1 MLYPET
7 KSLSTEQMK
16 ILCDEYRRNNH
27 IDTEISEK
35 LGVKRGLRSAD
46 GTGVLAGLTNI
57 CDVQGYDKDENGKVI
72 PKPGKLIYRGYDL
85 EDLCETAVKEDKFM
99 FEEVLWLLLVGE
111 LPSKI
116 ELETFRQMLAQ
127 HRELPDG
134 FAETMIMGA
143 PSPNIMNKMARSVL
157 AMYSYDEHAEDTSL
171 ENVLSQSINL
181 IAGLPTMMVYAYQVY
196 RHIYKH
202 QSMYFHFPI
211 NGVSTAEHVLATYRG
226 NQSYT
231 HEEAKLLDL
240 CLVCHA
246 DHGGGNNS
254 TFTDRVVSSV
264 GTDTYSAIAAS
275 ICSLKGPR
283 HGGANLQVM
292 HQLDVLLKSG
302 VNPTSDASVK
312 HALKAILTRQLG
324 DGSGLIYGMGH
335 AVYTISDPRA
345 QILKKNCAHL
355 AKESGHE
362 KEYDMLCM
370 IEKLAPECMKE
381 VNGTKKNICANVDL
395 FSGLIYRMLGIDEV
409 LYTPIFA
416 IARIGGWCAH
426 RMEEL
431 EFANRIIR
439 PAYKYV
445 GPEGLKVE
453 N

>member
-7 KSLSTEQMK
+7 KSLSKEQMK
-16 ILCDEYRRNNH
+16 ILCDEYRRNNY
-27 IDTEISEK
+27 IDIEKSEK
-35 LGVKRGLRSAD
+35 LGVKRGLRNAD

-72 PKPGKLIYRGYDL
+72 PKEGRLIYRGYDL
-85 EDLCETAVKEDKFM
+85 NDLCETAVREDRFM

-157 AMYSYDEHAEDTSL
+157 AMYSYDANPEDTSL

-196 RHIYKH
+196 RHIYLH

-226 NQSYT
+226 DQSYT

-292 HQLDVLLKSG
+292 HQLDYLMRVG
-302 VNPTSDASVK
+302 VDPTSDASVK
-312 HALKAILTRQLG
+312 NALKGILTKQMG
-324 DGSGLIYGMGH
+324 NGSGLIYGMGH
-335 AVYTISDPRA
+335 AVYTLSDPRA

-355 AKESGHE
+355 AKTSGHE

-381 VNGTKKNICANVDL
+381 VNGTKKHICANVDL

-431 EFANRIIR
+431 EFNNRVIR

-445 GPEGLKVE
+445 GPDMTTKQ
-453 N
+453 